1 MPPITNEDE
10 IYKKMMQHIK
20 ELSCKASDLKQ
31 LRKDAL
37 EIVKPHVGQQGNPTG
52 TAWKYVIDGFVD
64 TEMDEYWEID
74 EWINSFQFV
83 QWIVRENKDQLSEKL
98 HKDCVWELLE
108 DSPSKAVHNIHS
120 DVNREER
127 QLRNSITQKNNLDE
141 PWDND
146 DDW

>member
-1 MPPITNEDE
+1 MSTITNEDDVF
-10 IYKKMMQHIK
+10 KKMMQKIK
-20 ELSCKASDLKQ
+20 ELSCTAPDLKQ

-37 EIVKPHVGQQGNPTG
+37 EIVKPHVGKQGNPTG

-74 EWINSFQFV
+74 EWINSLQFV
-83 QWIVRENKDQLSEKL
+83 QWLVKENKELGEKL

-108 DSPSKAVHNIHS
+108 DNPSKAVRNIHS
-120 DVNREER
+120 DVNRYVKDRE
-127 QLRNSITQKNNLDE
+127 LRNSITQKNNLDK

-146 DDW
+146 DC